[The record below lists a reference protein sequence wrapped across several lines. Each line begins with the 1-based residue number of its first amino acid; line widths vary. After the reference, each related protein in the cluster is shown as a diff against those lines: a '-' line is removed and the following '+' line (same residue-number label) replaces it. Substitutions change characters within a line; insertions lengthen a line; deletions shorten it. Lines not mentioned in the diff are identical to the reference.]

1 MAKMKKAPVWGGDAA
16 DCGTAA
22 VGRRHSRGIARR
34 GGRLSHGRV
43 AVGGWLT
50 GCITRSPMGPIRA
63 THFGPLIANFVSKH
77 VNSGEFFSPRL
88 FAYSRGCDNYIFAM
102 CCRMDLTFLPPAFH
116 MFSLYLK
123 KNVILGQI
131 IKEIK

>member
-1 MAKMKKAPVWGGDAA
+1 MLMGVRRCGLGRRRGGLRHGGS
-16 DCGTAA
+16 GTAA
-22 VGRRHSRGIARR
+22 F
-34 GGRLSHGRV
+34 GRV

>member
-1 MAKMKKAPVWGGDAA
+1 MA
-16 DCGTAA
+16 
-22 VGRRHSRGIARR
+22 
-34 GGRLSHGRV
+34 HGMHN
-43 AVGGWLT
+43 AL
-50 GCITRSPMGPIRA
+50 SPMGPIRA